1 MQHMLSIALSS
12 SFFFV
17 ILLKCTLFFT
27 FCSAVFLLSLMLFV
41 CGGRKC
47 SFVISNSEGRVVRAQ
62 FWETS
67 GRVWMLEGSNVLE
80 RGVWK
85 PDVKSVL

>member
-1 MQHMLSIALSS
+1 MYIIFHFLQ
-12 SFFFV
+12 
-17 ILLKCTLFFT
+17 C
-27 FCSAVFLLSLMLFV
+27 CVFAFLDGMLFV

-47 SFVISNSEGRVVRAQ
+47 PFVISNSEGRVVRAQ

-67 GRVWMLEGSNVLE
+67 GRVWVLEGSNVLE